1 MDWNDL
7 DRLIEQFGSMVAV
20 ATASFRYEQPDW
32 KVIWSKSTEIQ
43 NGFREARYPTR
54 QQRDDAWTRFST
66 LRQEASGRADR
77 DHDERRSQSEYHRD
91 IILHQIDSAGPTTLV
106 LFGDPDIA
114 EMKHLGQV
122 LNEARK
128 MLSANKAEM
137 LGEHKQ
143 ECFTR
148 IQDVQ
153 ESHDAWWVHLKQI
166 RSTERRDRIRS
177 NLEENHERHRKA
189 SDALD
194 SYRSRADAL
203 RAKIASAW
211 NPSWAEGASE
221 RLAEIE
227 EKIEDIEESLE
238 RIEDWIQKDEER
250 LEDLDA

>member
-1 MDWNDL
+1 
-7 DRLIEQFGSMVAV
+7 MVAV

-43 NGFREARYPTR
+43 NGFREAKYPSR

-91 IILHQIDSAGPTTLV
+91 IILHQIDSAGLTTLV

-114 EMKHLGQV
+114 EIKHLGQV
-122 LNEARK
+122 LNEART
-128 MLSANKAEM
+128 MLTANKHET

-148 IQDVQ
+148 IQEVQ
-153 ESHDAWWVHLKQI
+153 ENHDAWWDHLKQI
-166 RSTERRDRIRS
+166 RSTERQARIRA
-177 NLEENHERHRKA
+177 NLETNHERHRKA

-194 SYRSRADAL
+194 YYRTRADDI
-203 RAKIASAW
+203 RVKI
-211 NPSWAEGASE
+211 
-221 RLAEIE
+221 
-227 EKIEDIEESLE
+227 
-238 RIEDWIQKDEER
+238 
-250 LEDLDA
+250 